1 MTRTAVLLA
10 LLMLFVAVDA
20 RADPAGN
27 LVRAA
32 RAQIGVTVRYD
43 PAYRSLVYPNGDVP
57 LDRGV
62 CTDVVVRAYRGIGID
77 LQAQVHEDMLF
88 AWKAY
93 PKIWGLKA
101 PDANI
106 DHRRVQN
113 LATFFARHG
122 QTLPSDNDP
131 HGYRGGDIVT
141 WDVDGLAHIGIVA
154 ERRTPAGVPFVIHNI
169 GAGVQ
174 VEDMLFAYPITGH
187 YRWLPKS

>member
-10 LLMLFVAVDA
+10 LLLVASVEA
-20 RADPAGN
+20 RADPAAK

-43 PAYRSLVYPNGDVP
+43 PAYRSLAYPNGDVP

-77 LQAQVHEDMLF
+77 LQARVHEDMLA

-93 PKIWGLKA
+93 PKIWGLKT

-113 LATFFARHG
+113 LATFFGRHG
-122 QTLPSDNDP
+122 QTLATGDDP
-131 HGYRGGDIVT
+131 RGYHGGDIVT

-154 ERRTPAGVPFVIHNI
+154 ERRTRDGVPFVIHNI

-187 YRWLPKS
+187 YRWLPKT